1 MATMRAWTFD
11 APAPIDKVALR
22 IETRPRPE
30 PAPDEVVVKVRACGV
45 CRTDL
50 HLVEGDLAPRRVGV
64 TPGHQIVGEV
74 VAPGTDVARFEIGDR
89 IGGAW
94 LRRTCGICRWCRSGR
109 ENLCPESRYTGW
121 DADGG
126 FAEYAVLPAAYAYQI
141 PEEYDDEQAAPL
153 LCAGIIGYRALRRAQ
168 LPPGGRLG
176 IYGFGASAHIT
187 AQIALAE
194 GAELYV
200 LSRGRQG
207 RDLATEMGAAFV
219 GGIGDRPPVPLDSA
233 VVFAPAGEV
242 VPVALESVG
251 RDGTVAIAGIHLTEV
266 PPLTYERHL
275 FYERNLC
282 SVTSNTR
289 RDGEELLRIAGRMG
303 VRVHGTRY
311 GFDAVDQALRDLAAG
326 AFSGAAVVADS
337 G

>member
-11 APAPIDKVALR
+11 KPAPVDDVALR
-22 IETRPRPE
+22 VESRDRPE
-30 PAPDEVVVKVRACGV
+30 PAAGEVLVRVRACGV

-50 HLVEGDLAPRRVGV
+50 HLVEGDLSPRRAGV
-64 TPGHQIVGEV
+64 TPGHQIVGEA
-74 VAPGTDVARFEIGDR
+74 VALGAGVTRFAVGDR

-94 LRRTCGICRWCRSGR
+94 LRGTCGQCSWCRSGR
-109 ENLCPESRYTGW
+109 ENLCPDSSYTGW

-126 FAEYAVLPAAYAYQI
+126 FAEYATVPAAYAYEI
-141 PEEYDDEQAAPL
+141 PERYSDEQAAPL

-176 IYGFGASAHIT
+176 IFGFGASAHIT

-200 LSRGRQG
+200 LSRGERG
-207 RDLATEMGAAFV
+207 RRLASDMGAVFV
-219 GGIGDRPPVPLDSA
+219 GESHETPPERLDA
-233 VVFAPAGEV
+233 AIVFAPAGDV
-242 VPVALESVG
+242 VPVALDSVG
-251 RDGTVAIAGIHLTEV
+251 RGGTVAIAGIYLSEI
-266 PPLTYERHL
+266 PPLDYERHL
-275 FYERNLC
+275 FYERSLR

-289 RDGEELLRIAGRMG
+289 RDGEELLRIAARMD
-303 VRVHGTRY
+303 VRVHTTRY
-311 GFDAVDQALRDLAAG
+311 AFDATDRALRDLAAS
-326 AFSGAAVVADS
+326 AFSGAAVVAT

>member
-11 APAPIDKVALR
+11 KPAPVDTIALR
-22 IETRPRPE
+22 LETRPRPE
-30 PAPDEVVVKVRACGV
+30 PAAGEVLVRVRACGV

-50 HLVEGDLAPRRVGV
+50 HLVEGDLPPRRAGV

-74 VAPGTDVARFEIGDR
+74 VALGAGVTRFSVGDR

-94 LRRTCGICRWCRSGR
+94 LRGTCGQCSWCRSGR

-126 FAEYAVLPAAYAYQI
+126 FAEYAALPAAYAYEI
-141 PEEYDDEQAAPL
+141 PEHFSDEQAAPL

-176 IYGFGASAHIT
+176 IFGFGASAHIT

-200 LSRGRQG
+200 LSRGERG
-207 RDLATEMGAAFV
+207 RRLASEIGAVFV
-219 GGIGDRPPVPLDSA
+219 GESHEIPPQRLDA
-233 VVFAPAGEV
+233 AIVFAPAGDI

-251 RDGTVAIAGIHLTEV
+251 RGGTVAIAGIYLSEI
-266 PPLTYERHL
+266 PALDYERHL
-275 FYERNLC
+275 FYERNLR

-289 RDGEELLRIAGRMG
+289 RDGEELLRIAARMD
-303 VRVHGTRY
+303 VRVHTTHY
-311 GFDAVDQALRDLAAG
+311 PFDATDRALRDLAAG
-326 AFSGAAVVADS
+326 AFGGAAVVGAE
-337 G
+337 

>member
-30 PAPDEVVVKVRACGV
+30 PGPDEVVVRVRACGV

-74 VAPGTDVARFEIGDR
+74 VARGADVARFEIGHR
-89 IGGAW
+89 VGGAW
-94 LRRTCGICRWCRSGR
+94 LRRTCGSCRWCRSGR

-141 PEEYDDEQAAPL
+141 PDEYDDEQAAPL

-200 LSRGRQG
+200 LSRGQQG
-207 RDLATEMGAAFV
+207 RDLATAMGAAFV
-219 GGIGDRPPVPLDSA
+219 GGIGDRPPAPLDSA
-233 VVFAPAGEV
+233 IVFAPAGEV
-242 VPVALESVG
+242 VPDALESVG

-275 FYERNLC
+275 FYERNLR

-289 RDGEELLRIAGRMG
+289 RDGEELLRIAARMG
-303 VRVHGTRY
+303 VRVHTTRY
-311 GFDAVDQALRDLAAG
+311 PFDAVDQALRDLAAG